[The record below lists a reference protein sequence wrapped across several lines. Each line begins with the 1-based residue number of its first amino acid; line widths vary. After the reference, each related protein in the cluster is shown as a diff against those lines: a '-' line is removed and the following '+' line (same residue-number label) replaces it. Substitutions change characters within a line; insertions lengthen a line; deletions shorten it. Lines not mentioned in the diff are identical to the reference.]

1 MHVLDEASDTAGKE
15 TPDMP
20 HNPPKAPLLAER
32 MAPDPIKQFV
42 RWFAGAEQA
51 GLPLA
56 NAMTL
61 ATADKQG
68 KPSARM
74 VLLKDVDARGF
85 VFYTNYQGRKA
96 DDLHDNPFAALVFY
110 WQPLSRQV
118 RVEGPVERVAPDESD
133 RYFASRPR
141 GHQLEAHASAQSQV
155 VRDRD
160 FLQKQFEE
168 LSGRFAGQ
176 EVPRPRHWGGY
187 RLVPESVEFWQE
199 GKDRLHDRL
208 RYRRDAAGSWVIERL
223 AP

>member
-1 MHVLDEASDTAGKE
+1 MMQDQ
-15 TPDMP
+15 
-20 HNPPKAPLLAER
+20 PKVPLLPDR
-32 MAPDPIKQFV
+32 MAADPIEQFAC
-42 RWFAGAEQA
+42 WFAEAEQA
-51 GLPLA
+51 GLPLP

-96 DDLHDNPFAALVFY
+96 DDLHNNPFAALVFY

-160 FLQKQFEE
+160 FLQQQFEE

-176 EVPRPRHWGGY
+176 EVPRPEHWGGY
-187 RLVPESVEFWQE
+187 RLLPESVEFWQE

-208 RYRRDAAGSWVIERL
+208 RYRRDAAGSWMIERL